1 MSDIKNVYRFDNDGY
16 YKGICSAQIVNNETL
31 LPPDC
36 TETKPTLK
44 DGYWSKWNGK
54 KWENK
59 KIPTTCAEA
68 IENNLTCI
76 SNSPNA
82 HDLEVKAILEALVA
96 SDSENYKTVVSDSFV
111 MSIEEIP
118 EPTEEEKQQK
128 EDEEKQQ
135 ALDVAIDDLIKEM
148 AKADL
153 MGDETW
159 KAELREQY
167 NALMESEE
175 EEE

>member
-1 MSDIKNVYRFDNDGY
+1 MSDTKTVYRFDENGY
-16 YKGICSAQIVNNETL
+16 FKGECKAQIFNNEVL

-44 DGYWSKWNGK
+44 NGYWSKWNGK
-54 KWENK
+54 KWENE

-82 HDLEVKAILEALVA
+82 HDLEVKAILEALVT
-96 SDSENYKTVVSDSFV
+96 SDSENYKIVVSDSFV

-118 EPTEEEKQQK
+118 EPTPEEQQQK
-128 EDEEKQQ
+128 ESEEKEL
-135 ALDVAIDDLIKEM
+135 ALQKSIVELAKEM

-153 MGDETW
+153 LGDEDW
-159 KAELREQY
+159 KAELREEY
-167 NALMESEE
+167 AKLMEEA
-175 EEE
+175 

>member
-1 MSDIKNVYRFDNDGY
+1 MSDTKNVYRFGNDGY
-16 YKGICSAQIVNNETL
+16 YKGVCLAQIINGEIL
-31 LPPDC
+31 LPSDC

-54 KWENK
+54 KWENE

-68 IENNLTCI
+68 IENNVTCI

-96 SDSENYKTVVSDSFV
+96 SDSKNYKTVVSNSFV

-128 EDEEKQQ
+128 EYKEKQQ
-135 ALDVAIDDLIKEM
+135 TLDRAIDELVKEM
-148 AKADL
+148 AQADL
-153 MGDETW
+153 MGDEDW
-159 KAELREQY
+159 QAELREQY
-167 NALMESEE
+167 QALINGNKE
-175 EEE
+175 

>member
-1 MSDIKNVYRFDNDGY
+1 MSDTNNVYRFDDNGY
-16 YKGICSAQIVNNETL
+16 YKGVCLAQIVNDEIL

-59 KIPTTCAEA
+59 KIPATCAEA
-68 IENNLTCI
+68 IEKNITCI
-76 SNSPNA
+76 SNSSNA
-82 HDLEVKAILEALVA
+82 HDCEVKAILEALVE
-96 SDSENYKTVVSDSFV
+96 SDSENYRIVVSDSFV

-118 EPTEEEKQQK
+118 EPTSEEQQQKKDKEKQL
-128 EDEEKQQ
+128 
-135 ALDVAIDDLIKEM
+135 ALEQAIDELIKEM

-153 MGDETW
+153 MGDDDW
-159 KAELREQY
+159 KTELREQY
-167 NALMESEE
+167 NILMAKEE
-175 EEE
+175 EQ

>member
-1 MSDIKNVYRFDNDGY
+1 MSDVKNVYRFDSDGY
-16 YKGICSAQIVNNETL
+16 YSGICTAQIINNDVL

-54 KWENK
+54 KWENE
-59 KIPTTCAEA
+59 KIPTTCVEA
-68 IENNLTCI
+68 IANNVTCI
-76 SNSPNA
+76 SNSSNA
-82 HDLEVKAILEALVA
+82 HDREVKAILEALVT
-96 SDSENYKTVVSDSFV
+96 SDSKNYKIVVSDSFV

-118 EPTEEEKQQK
+118 EPTPEEQQQK
-128 EDEEKQQ
+128 EDEDKQR

-153 MGDETW
+153 MGDDDW

-167 NALMESEE
+167 NALMSKEE
-175 EEE
+175 EQ

>member
-1 MSDIKNVYRFDNDGY
+1 MSDTKNVYRFDNNGY
-16 YKGICSAQIVNNETL
+16 YKGVCLAQIINDEIL

-36 TETKPTLK
+36 TETKPALK
-44 DGYWSKWNGK
+44 DGNWYRWTGKSWSNV
-54 KWENK
+54 

-68 IENNLTCI
+68 IESNLTCI

-82 HDLEVKAILEALVA
+82 HDLEVKVILEALVA
-96 SDSENYKTVVSDSFV
+96 SDSKNYKTVVSDSFV
-111 MSIEEIP
+111 MSIKEIP

-135 ALDVAIDDLIKEM
+135 TLDVIIDDLIKEM

-153 MGDETW
+153 MGDENW
-159 KAELREQY
+159 KAELRKQY

-175 EEE
+175 EEK

>member
-1 MSDIKNVYRFDNDGY
+1 MSDTKNVYRFDNNGY
-16 YKGICSAQIVNNETL
+16 YKGVCLAQIVNDEIL

-54 KWENK
+54 KWINE

-76 SNSPNA
+76 SNSLNA

-118 EPTEEEKQQK
+118 EPTEEEKQKK

-135 ALDVAIDDLIKEM
+135 ALDVAIDNLIKEM

-153 MGDETW
+153 MGDEDW
-159 KAELREQY
+159 KAELRKQY

>member
-1 MSDIKNVYRFDNDGY
+1 MFDMKNVYRFDNDGY
-16 YKGICSAQIVNNETL
+16 YKGICSAQIINYETL

-36 TETKPTLK
+36 TETKPTFK

-54 KWENK
+54 KWENE
-59 KIPTTCAEA
+59 KIPTSCTEA
-68 IENNLTCI
+68 IENNVTCI

-96 SDSENYKTVVSDSFV
+96 SDSENYKIVVSDSFV

-153 MGDETW
+153 MGDEDW

-175 EEE
+175 EE

>member
-1 MSDIKNVYRFDNDGY
+1 MSDTKTVYRFDENGY
-16 YKGICSAQIVNNETL
+16 FRGECKAQIFNDEVL

-44 DGYWSKWNGK
+44 NGYWSKWNGK
-54 KWENK
+54 KWENE

-82 HDLEVKAILEALVA
+82 HDLEVKAILGALVA
-96 SDSENYKTVVSDSFV
+96 SDSENYKIVVSDSFV

-118 EPTEEEKQQK
+118 EPTPEEQQQK
-128 EDEEKQQ
+128 EDEDKQR
-135 ALDVAIDDLIKEM
+135 ALDVAIDNLIKEM

-153 MGDETW
+153 MGDDDW

-167 NALMESEE
+167 NTLMKEE
-175 EEE
+175 EQ